1 VSITAYRSIAAHER
15 SRANRQAA
23 ANSLSELPYKQ
34 SWGDAVSGNQLL
46 AVMAASDLDR
56 LKPNLEEMALVQ
68 EQILFQADQAI
79 THVYFPHDG
88 VISLQILGRDGAVVE
103 AATIGNEGMVG
114 LGGLLAGDVS
124 YTRQIVQLPG
134 RASRVARD
142 PFLSAVNASRSLR
155 RFLASHADAFA
166 AQVLQTAACNAQ
178 HSTEERMARWLLT
191 AFDRCDTDRI
201 NLTHD
206 DLAIA
211 FGVRRPTVTLIVRS
225 LQAAQLLDATR
236 GAIAVIDRQGL
247 EQISCEC
254 YEAIRKN
261 YERVFA
267 QDSR

>member
-1 VSITAYRSIAAHER
+1 LKRDER
-15 SRANRQAA
+15 SRANRQAISDA
-23 ANSLSELPYKQ
+23 LFGCPTGIRGANT
-34 SWGDAVSGNQLL
+34 VSGNQLL
-46 AVMAASDLDR
+46 AIMAASDLDR
-56 LKPNLEEMALVQ
+56 LRPNLEETALVQ
-68 EQILFQADQAI
+68 EQILFQADEPI

-88 VISLQILGRDGAVVE
+88 VISLQILGSDGAVVE

-114 LGGLLAGDVS
+114 LGGLLADDVS
-124 YTRQIVQLPG
+124 YSRQLVQLPG
-134 RASRVARD
+134 RAARVARE
-142 PFLSAVNASRSLR
+142 PFLTAVHNSASLR
-155 RFLASHADAFA
+155 GLIASHADAFA

-191 AFDRCDTDRI
+191 AFDRCSTDRI

-206 DLAIA
+206 DLAVA

-236 GAIAVIDRQGL
+236 GTIAVIDRQGL

-254 YEAIRKN
+254 YQAVRKN

-267 QDSR
+267 HHRS